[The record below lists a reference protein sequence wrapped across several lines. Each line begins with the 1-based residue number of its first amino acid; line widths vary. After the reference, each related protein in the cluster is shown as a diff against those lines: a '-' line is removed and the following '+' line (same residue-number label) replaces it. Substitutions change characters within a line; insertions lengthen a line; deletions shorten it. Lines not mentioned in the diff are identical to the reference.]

1 MTAPVA
7 GRMGRHEVS
16 VGNLIMGGITGSTTL
31 LTTIVSLDPIWLT
44 FNVSE
49 GDGMTYKRLVQK
61 GEIESARNNSVQ
73 VQGQLM
79 DEKEW
84 TLKGTIDFVD
94 NQYDRSSGT
103 IRVRAAFSNP
113 DLFITP
119 GQFGRVRVPMSQDR
133 PTMLVPDAAVVTDQS
148 VKLLFVVAPDG
159 TVVPKPVDLGPVT
172 DDNLRVIRSGITAD
186 DSVIISGLLRARPGQ
201 KVTPEQ
207 GKIEARRSPL
217 AWRRAAG
224 RCAEMNISHF
234 FIDRP
239 IFAAVISIIIT
250 LIGAVAYFSLPVAQ
264 YPDIAPPSISVTA
277 SYPGASAEIVAKT
290 VATPLEQEVN
300 GVDNMLYMTSQSTSD
315 GSMSLAVT
323 FKLGTNLDTA
333 QVLVQNRVST
343 ALPRLPEEVRS
354 IGVTVTKQSPDLMM
368 VIHLS
373 SPDGTRDLLYISN
386 YATLHV
392 KDVLARIDGVGNVT
406 IFGARDY
413 SMRIWLDPE
422 KLALRNLTAGDVVN
436 ALRAQNVQVAA
447 GVINQPPVPQ
457 PGAFQLNVETQG
469 RLTEPEISSAT
480 SSSSPTRGPRDPGAR
495 RGPRRARRR
504 RL

>member
-1 MTAPVA
+1 MDQRNRNGGRGHDRDDEPGDDEANENSSEAATDLKTRDAPTRKVEPAPAHEATPSRGGAAVKRVLALLAVCAAAALLYHYWGFWKGDQAAQTAPPPPAVTVSKPLVRDMQEWSDFTGQFEAREAVEVRPRVSGYLESVNFVDGQLVKKGDLLFVIEPRPFELARETAKAQQAQSEAQLDLAKAQLDRTAQLRKNDYATKETYDERVAQVNIAQASRDAAIAAVNQAQLNLDYTRVTAPVA

-61 GEIESARNNSVQ
+61 GEIESARSNSVQ

-201 KVTPEQ
+201 KVTPKQ
-207 GKIEARRSPL
+207 G
-217 AWRRAAG
+217 
-224 RCAEMNISHF
+224 
-234 FIDRP
+234 
-239 IFAAVISIIIT
+239 T
-250 LIGAVAYFSLPVAQ
+250 IGA
-264 YPDIAPPSISVTA
+264 APA
-277 SYPGASAEIVAKT
+277 
-290 VATPLEQEVN
+290 
-300 GVDNMLYMTSQSTSD
+300 
-315 GSMSLAVT
+315 
-323 FKLGTNLDTA
+323 
-333 QVLVQNRVST
+333 
-343 ALPRLPEEVRS
+343 
-354 IGVTVTKQSPDLMM
+354 
-368 VIHLS
+368 
-373 SPDGTRDLLYISN
+373 
-386 YATLHV
+386 
-392 KDVLARIDGVGNVT
+392 
-406 IFGARDY
+406 
-413 SMRIWLDPE
+413 
-422 KLALRNLTAGDVVN
+422 
-436 ALRAQNVQVAA
+436 
-447 GVINQPPVPQ
+447 Q
-457 PGAFQLNVETQG
+457 PGAAAPVVA
-469 RLTEPEISSAT
+469 PK
-480 SSSSPTRGPRDPGAR
+480 
-495 RGPRRARRR
+495 
-504 RL
+504 

>member
-1 MTAPVA
+1 MEQRNRNGDRGRDRDDETGDGEAKENASEAATDLKTRDAPTRKPEPAPAPVATPSRGRGAVKRVLLLLAVCAAAALLYHYWGFWKGNQAAQTAPPPPTVTVAKPLIRNMQEWSDFTGQFEAREAVEVRPRVSGYLESINFVDGQLVKKGDLLFVIEPRPFELALESAKAQQLQAEAQLELAKAQLDRTAQLRKNDYATKETYDERVAQVNIAQASRDATIAAVNQAQLNLDYTRVTAPVA

-16 VGNLIMGGITGSTTL
+16 VGNLIIGGITGSTTL

-61 GEIESARNNSVQ
+61 GEIESARSNSVQ

-79 DEKEW
+79 DEKDW

-207 GKIEARRSPL
+207 GKIQGAAL
-217 AWRRAAG
+217 A
-224 RCAEMNISHF
+224 
-234 FIDRP
+234 P
-239 IFAAVISIIIT
+239 I
-250 LIGAVAYFSLPVAQ
+250 
-264 YPDIAPPSISVTA
+264 
-277 SYPGASAEIVAKT
+277 PGAK
-290 VATPLEQEVN
+290 
-300 GVDNMLYMTSQSTSD
+300 
-315 GSMSLAVT
+315 
-323 FKLGTNLDTA
+323 
-333 QVLVQNRVST
+333 
-343 ALPRLPEEVRS
+343 
-354 IGVTVTKQSPDLMM
+354 
-368 VIHLS
+368 
-373 SPDGTRDLLYISN
+373 
-386 YATLHV
+386 
-392 KDVLARIDGVGNVT
+392 
-406 IFGARDY
+406 
-413 SMRIWLDPE
+413 
-422 KLALRNLTAGDVVN
+422 
-436 ALRAQNVQVAA
+436 
-447 GVINQPPVPQ
+447 
-457 PGAFQLNVETQG
+457 
-469 RLTEPEISSAT
+469 
-480 SSSSPTRGPRDPGAR
+480 
-495 RGPRRARRR
+495 
-504 RL
+504 